1 MKNREALGITLSER
15 DVKGYFKIKNKKFI
29 RYKRKYFE
37 SEDLSS
43 MLNVLNKYHAT
54 SKVIAIFKDNEKYIA
69 ITEKEITYYEEI

>member
-15 DVKGYFKIKNKKFI
+15 DVKRYFKIKNKKFI

-43 MLNVLNKYHAT
+43 MLNVLNKYL
-54 SKVIAIFKDNEKYIA
+54 AIFKDNEKYIA